1 MFNMKGKVIDEQEE
15 SDVLATETSWET
27 KLFQTFLLT

>member
-1 MFNMKGKVIDEQEE
+1 MFNMKGKVIDEQE